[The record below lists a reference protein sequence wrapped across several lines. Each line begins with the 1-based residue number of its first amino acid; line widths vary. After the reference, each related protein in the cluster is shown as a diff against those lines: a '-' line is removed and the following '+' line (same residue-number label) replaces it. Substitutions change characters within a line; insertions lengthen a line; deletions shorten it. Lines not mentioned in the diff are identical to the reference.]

1 MVNYNALVLPPSD
14 YSGEFEWVSGL
25 VDHLLHRSLA
35 EETFSPCHE
44 LMGDARPTIRKIAAN
59 YISSIHLGPFLQNLY
74 QEQKCASQKNH
85 MIMITS
91 VFESN

>member
-14 YSGEFEWVSGL
+14 YSGEFEWVSRL

-44 LMGDARPTIRKIAAN
+44 LMSDARPTIRNSSKLHIF
-59 YISSIHLGPFLQNLY
+59 YTSGSLFTKHISGAKMRFTKKSYNDYECFR
-74 QEQKCASQKNH
+74 K
-85 MIMITS
+85 
-91 VFESN
+91 